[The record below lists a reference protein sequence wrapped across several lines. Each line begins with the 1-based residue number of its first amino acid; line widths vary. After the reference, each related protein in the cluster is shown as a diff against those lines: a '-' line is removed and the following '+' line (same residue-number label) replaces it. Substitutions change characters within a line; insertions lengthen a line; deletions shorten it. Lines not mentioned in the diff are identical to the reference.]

1 MATQK
6 CLYKTPITKTN
17 ARMSKK
23 VLLNLIVVLAFS
35 FNVYAQSPKTNW
47 VDSVYNSMNLDEKIG
62 QLFMVPVFTNK
73 DQEHITKIEE
83 EIKSHHV
90 GGLIFMQGGP
100 VRQVN
105 LTNRLQ
111 RMSTV
116 PLLIAQDAEWGLGAT
131 LDSTISFP
139 RALVLGAIQND
150 SLIYYT
156 AKEIAREMNLLGA
169 NLNFAPVADM
179 NENPENSLSY
189 RSFGTNKFRV
199 ASKAVA
205 FTRGL
210 QENGIMACAKHF
222 ALNSLTVMDIQNGIP
237 TVRPTADSINI
248 YPFQKLFE
256 QHVKGV
262 MPAAS
267 DFPLF
272 YQQKKLSRKN
282 KLSASAMTSIFTGE
296 WLKKQM
302 HYDGL
307 IFVDIPGMQSSTN
320 RYRNGEAEMFAF
332 QAGNDI
338 LLSPENIG
346 PAIRKIKKLLKKEKV
361 YNEQLD
367 NTVKKIL
374 AAKYDAGLNKRT
386 FINKDN
392 LVNRLNTPEAKLLNQ
407 KLQEAAITVVSNSK
421 KIIPVVTLENKHFTY
436 IASDS
441 STLNNE
447 FYHYLKK
454 YVSPSFKF
462 FNTKTNTIEITSSF
476 GKQEIIIAGVFPQ
489 TPAPVIQKLLPLLQE
504 LSITH
509 EVIICDFGFPGMLKQ
524 AESFSTVITAYIN
537 SKEMLKLIPQT
548 IFGSLTA
555 SGKLP
560 FSPTPSLKEGTGFN
574 TASLNRFGYS
584 LPEDAHMDGETL
596 EGIDSIANEA
606 IRIGATPGCHVLVAH
621 EGKIIYEKSFGHLTY
636 DKKIPVTDETIYDL
650 ASVTKVSATLQA
662 VMFLYEKGMID
673 INKKISVYLPE
684 LRESNKRDFT
694 VKDILT
700 HQAGL
705 WPFLP
710 FWAQTMKNSQY
721 MPEFYNKT
729 KNEQYPLVVA
739 DSLYASASMRD
750 SLWSWII
757 KSKIREK
764 PARTPF
770 DYKYSDMGFYILQHV
785 AEKLLNQPLE
795 DFIQQ
800 NLYEPLG
807 STTTGYLPL
816 QRFLRDQIA
825 PTEDDKLFRK
835 SLLVGTVH
843 DQGAAMHGGVAGH
856 AGLFS
861 NANDLAKLGQMLL
874 QQGSYG
880 GYQYYKPETVRTFTH
895 KQFVTSRRGLGWDKP
910 MPNDHNSPTSLYASP
925 ETFGHTGFT
934 GTCIW
939 VDPQFNLVYVFL
951 SNRVHP
957 DMTNNK
963 LINANIRPRIQDVI
977 YKSIFNYCL
986 TKQ

>member
-1 MATQK
+1 MF
-6 CLYKTPITKTN
+6 
-17 ARMSKK
+17 KK
-23 VLLNLIVVLAFS
+23 VLLSLIIVIPFA
-35 FNVYAQSPKTNW
+35 FNVSGQSAKNQW
-47 VDSVYNSMNLDEKIG
+47 VDSVFNNMNLDEKIG

-73 DQEHITKIEE
+73 NSEYITEIEE
-83 EIKSHHV
+83 RIKSHHV

-111 RMSTV
+111 NISTV

-131 LDSTISFP
+131 LDSTIIFP
-139 RALVLGAIQND
+139 KAISLGALQND
-150 SLIYYT
+150 SLIYYM
-156 AKEIAREMNLLGA
+156 AKEIAREMKLLGA
-169 NLNFAPVADM
+169 HLNFAPVADV
-179 NENPENSLSY
+179 NENPDNRINY
-189 RSFGTNKFRV
+189 RSFGSNRFKV

-210 QENGIMACAKHF
+210 QDNGIMACAKHF
-222 ALNSLTVMDIQNGIP
+222 TLNSLTIMDIRKGIP
-237 TVRPTADSINI
+237 VAMPTADSLNI

-256 QHVKGV
+256 NNLTGV
-262 MPAAS
+262 MPASS
-267 DFPLF
+267 DFPLL
-272 YQQKKLSRKN
+272 YHQKKLSKKN
-282 KLSASAMTSIFTGE
+282 KLSANAMTSIFTGE

-307 IFVDIPGMQSSTN
+307 IFVDIPGMQSTTN

-338 LLSPENIG
+338 LLSSKNIG
-346 PAIRKIKKLLKKEKV
+346 PAIRKIKKLLKKQKE
-361 YNEQLD
+361 YNEQL
-367 NTVKKIL
+367 NYTVKKIL
-374 AAKYDAGLNKRT
+374 AVKYDAGLDKKST
-386 FINKDN
+386 LSTDD
-392 LVNRLNTPEAKLLNQ
+392 LVSLLNTPEAKLLNQ

-421 KIIPVVTLENKHFTY
+421 KAIPVRILENKHFTY

-441 STLNNE
+441 SILSNE

-462 FNTKTNTIEITSSF
+462 LKDKNTTIEITSSF
-476 GKQEIIIAGVFPQ
+476 GKDEIIIAGIFPQ
-489 TPAPVIQKLLPLLQE
+489 TPKPVMEKLLPLLKQ
-504 LSITH
+504 LAVSH
-509 EVIICDFGFPGMLKQ
+509 EVIICDFGYPDFIKG
-524 AESFSTVITAYIN
+524 ADSFSSFITTYVS
-537 SKEMLKLIPQT
+537 SKEMLKLVPQT
-548 IFGSLTA
+548 IFGSLQA
-555 SGKLP
+555 SGQLP
-560 FSPTPSLKEGTGFN
+560 YSPSPTLKEGTGFN
-574 TASLNRFGYS
+574 TAILNRFGYS
-584 LPEDAHMDGETL
+584 IPEDAHMNGETL

-621 EGKIIYEKSFGHLTY
+621 EGKVIYEKSFGYLTY
-636 DKKIPVTDETIYDL
+636 DKKNPVTDETIYDL

-662 VMFLYEKGMID
+662 IMFLYEKDMID

-684 LRESNKRDFT
+684 LKESNKRDFT

-710 FWAQTMKNSQY
+710 FWAQTMKNSEY
-721 MPEFYNKT
+721 MPEFYSKT
-729 KNEQYPLVVA
+729 RTDQYPLVVA

-764 PARTPF
+764 PTRTPF

-816 QRFLRDQIA
+816 QRFLRKQIA

-861 NANDLAKLGQMLL
+861 DANDLAKLGQMLL

-880 GYQYYKPETVRTFTH
+880 GYQYYKPETVRTFTQ

-910 MPNDHNSPTSLYASP
+910 IPNDHNSPTSLYASP
-925 ETFGHTGFT
+925 DTFGHTGFT

-939 VDPQFNLVYVFL
+939 VDPEFDLVYVFL

-963 LINANIRPRIQDVI
+963 LMSANIRPRIQDVI
-977 YKSIFNYCL
+977 YKSIFNYCVS
-986 TKQ
+986 KH